1 MSDDKQLQQA
11 VLDELQW
18 EPSVNAAHIGVTAKS
33 GVVTLLGHVGT
44 FSEKFAAEKATR
56 RVKDVK
62 AVAEE
67 LEVQLPFSVRHGD
80 EEIASAALN
89 RLKWDSAVPVD
100 AVKAKVEKG
109 WVTLTG
115 EVDWHYQQQAA
126 ADDVRGILGVVGV
139 ANDISIKPRPNT
151 AEIRNNIM
159 VALDRSWFDPATINV
174 TAQGGTV
181 KLTGTVESWYER
193 DEASSAAWAAPGTT
207 SVENNIA
214 VI

>member
-100 AVKAKVEKG
+100 AVKA
-109 WVTLTG
+109 
-115 EVDWHYQQQAA
+115 
-126 ADDVRGILGVVGV
+126 
-139 ANDISIKPRPNT
+139 
-151 AEIRNNIM
+151 
-159 VALDRSWFDPATINV
+159 
-174 TAQGGTV
+174 
-181 KLTGTVESWYER
+181 
-193 DEASSAAWAAPGTT
+193 
-207 SVENNIA
+207 
-214 VI
+214 